1 MTLSVVKGVNCRFL
15 NVASL
20 LILLTAMEHVPLV
33 TMAGKKNS
41 FLSCYSM
48 DTLTGL
54 GAQVKEHM
62 GKCSIKMASFHL
74 SKFVAIL
81 EVLVPYY
88 SYILLHYTY
97 LSHKIY
103 YLFVWQPHTVG
114 RNYIAILQIRQLKF
128 WEVKKVIWCYRAIK
142 QGSKPRSSIPSLVLF
157 H

>member
-41 FLSCYSM
+41 LLSCYFM

-62 GKCSIKMASFHL
+62 GKRSTETSSFPL
-74 SKFVAIL
+74 SKFGAIPK
-81 EVLVPYY
+81 VLVPSY
-88 SYILLHYTY
+88 SYILLTFTHNVLLT
-97 LSHKIY
+97 H
-103 YLFVWQPHTVG
+103 VTVPHGV
-114 RNYIAILQIRQLKF
+114 
-128 WEVKKVIWCYRAIK
+128 
-142 QGSKPRSSIPSLVLF
+142 
-157 H
+157 